1 MFDRYSMKTTLVC
14 SFFLLLVAPGCGG
27 PSKAKIKGKLTK
39 GGQPF
44 VVNDK
49 TQVSVTFAEDIENP
63 TKQTYS
69 ATFKPADGTFTVEV
83 PTGKYRA
90 RLLVFDHEKK
100 VPLPVSANISKQ
112 VYELTHN
119 QELEIDISK

>member
-1 MFDRYSMKTTLVC
+1 MKRAFVC
-14 SFFLLLVAPGCGG
+14 CFILLLTSTGCGG

-44 VVNDK
+44 VVNEK
-49 TQVSVTFAEDIENP
+49 TQVTLTFAEDIDNA
-63 TKQTYS
+63 KQTYP
-69 ATFKPADGTFTVEV
+69 ATFKPADGTFTVEM

-90 RLLVFDHEKK
+90 RLLVFDHDKK
-100 VPLPVSANISKQ
+100 APLPVSPNLSKQ